1 MKIVTVHTMAC
12 MLCGESGRIVVDEA
26 GLEAWES
33 GVLIQDAL
41 PELSAS
47 EREQLMTG
55 IHAECWDRAF
65 PEED

>member
-1 MKIVTVHTMAC
+1 MRRCLLYTSDAA
-12 MLCGESGRIVVDEA
+12 DEGLA

-65 PEED
+65 PEEEV